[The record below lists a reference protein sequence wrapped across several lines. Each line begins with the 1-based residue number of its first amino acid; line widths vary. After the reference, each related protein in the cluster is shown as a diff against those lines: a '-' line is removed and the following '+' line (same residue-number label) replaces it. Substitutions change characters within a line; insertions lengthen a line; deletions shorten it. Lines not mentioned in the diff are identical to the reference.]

1 MTRSTYRNDIPYPF
15 CPGCGHG
22 PILDSLDRALV
33 RLQPDPSRVVIVS
46 DIGCAG
52 LSDQYFSTSVFH
64 GLHGRSITY
73 ATGIKLVRPDL
84 DVIVIMGDGGTGI
97 GGTHLI
103 NAARRNI
110 GLTVLVCNNLN
121 FGMTGGQH
129 STTTPPGAVTA
140 TTPAGNLERP
150 LDICATAR
158 VNGASYVYR
167 GTSFDRDLPDRIA
180 EAIRTPGFS
189 LLDIWEMCTAYFVPS
204 NKLNRKSLLTM
215 LDTLD
220 FATGVLEERAATEF
234 ASAYRTAHAAE
245 RGKPNL
251 APQPISPEFKAPLH
265 RRFSLVAAGSAGGRV
280 RSAVRLAGRAGILS
294 GLWAAQRDDFPVTV
308 KAGHSLSELILGPDE
323 IRYTGVERPDALLIL
338 TDAGLAKAQ
347 EFLER
352 MQPEDQVFT
361 LEAFSSLATS
371 AKVHVLDTSSS
382 SSPVARSDLAM
393 AALTATVKHLD
404 LIPIEALEEAAR
416 RGPPSFMES
425 TLKAIAAGRTLGW
438 R

>member
-46 DIGCAG
+46 DIGCSG

-97 GGTHLI
+97 GGTHLM

-140 TTPAGNLERP
+140 TTPTGNLERP

-167 GTSFDRDLPDRIA
+167 GTSFDRDLSDRIA
-180 EAIRTPGFS
+180 EAIQNRGFS
-189 LLDIWEMCTAYFVPS
+189 LLDIWEMCTAYFIPS
-204 NKLNRKSLLTM
+204 NRLDRKSFLGL

-220 FATGVLEERAATEF
+220 FATGVLEDRSCTEF
-234 ASAYRTAHAAE
+234 ASAYRTAHAAD
-245 RGKPNL
+245 RGTPTL
-251 APQPISPEFKAPLH
+251 APHPISSEFRAPLH
-265 RRFSLVAAGSAGGRV
+265 RRFSLVTAGSAGGRV
-280 RSAVRLAGRAGILS
+280 RSAVRLVGRAGILS
-294 GLWAAQRDDFPVTV
+294 GLWAAQRDDYPITV
-308 KAGHSLSELILGPDE
+308 KSGHSISELILGPDE

-338 TDAGLAKAQ
+338 TGAGLAKVK

-352 MQPEDQVFT
+352 MRPADRVFT
-361 LEAFSSLATS
+361 LEAFSDLATS
-371 AKVHVLDTSSS
+371 ARVHVLDPGTAST
-382 SSPVARSDLAM
+382 PVARTDLAM
-393 AALTATVKHLD
+393 AALTATVKHLG
-404 LIPIEALEEAAR
+404 LFPIEALEEAAR
-416 RGPPSFMES
+416 QGPPAYTES
-425 TLKAIAAGRTLGW
+425 TLKAIATGRTLGW